1 MARRVQIHPF
11 AVALGG
17 GQRRVKEAVR
27 GGIVEIIRSR
37 AVFAAVNI
45 LVTAVK
51 FDPAFAFLQ
60 YGAVPRGH
68 KSIGAAAEQPQDVV
82 GERNELARP
91 HAAAVQV
98 GFIVLQTDK
107 LPVAAAVVLCAKASV
122 AALCQHLRGR
132 FIRDFIV
139 R

>member
-82 GERNELARP
+82 GERNELARS

-98 GFIVLQTDK
+98 GFIVLQKDK
-107 LPVAAAVVLCAKASV
+107 LPVAAAVVFCTKASV
-122 AALCQHLRGR
+122 AALCQRL
-132 FIRDFIV
+132 
-139 R
+139 